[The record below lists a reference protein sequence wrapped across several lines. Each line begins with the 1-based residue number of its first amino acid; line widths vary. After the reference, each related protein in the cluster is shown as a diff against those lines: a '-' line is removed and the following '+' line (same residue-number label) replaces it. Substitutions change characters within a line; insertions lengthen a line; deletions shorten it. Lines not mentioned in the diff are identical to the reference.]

1 MQRDNNEG
9 TDNTDN
15 SAYMRVHG
23 IGDTHKYW
31 TGAEAAGA
39 DFSVNFIIDG
49 STYATSDGRA
59 KTDIVDCPYGLDV
72 VNKLQPRKYQLV
84 NSQLTPQGPDN
95 INLGFIAQ
103 EIKEHIPEC
112 VNYLGDEANT
122 PNEKGWA
129 RAYALDIGEVIPVL
143 VKAIQELS
151 AQVTALKAA

>member
-1 MQRDNNEG
+1 MQRNNNVD
-9 TDNTDN
+9 TDNTDD

-23 IGDTHKYW
+23 SSQTHETW
-31 TGAEAAGA
+31 TGAGSAGA
-39 DFSVNFIIDG
+39 DFAVNFMIDG
-49 STYATSDGRA
+49 SNYATSDGRA

-122 PNEKGWA
+122 PNDKGWA

-151 AQVTALKAA
+151 TKVAALEAK